1 MGDREKASLRLQFNP
16 QIRLELHGATITSD
30 AGLLAFRELDDALDL
45 TPIASDYLQESRTGR
60 NIRHHLVPL
69 LRQSIYSR
77 LAGYDD
83 TNDAERLSQDPA
95 MRVVVGWQG
104 SDRNAARTNTMSRFE
119 TETLTQEDNLKG
131 LALMNPQW
139 VELAMAHT
147 PHRRVILDM
156 DSSESPVHG
165 QQEGAAYNGHFEC
178 VCYHPLFLFN
188 QFGDCEG
195 ATLRP
200 GNVHSADGWQE
211 LLEPVVKGY
220 QKKGLRLLFRGDAAF
235 AKPELYE
242 YLGQGKIGYAIR
254 LPANQVIQEQIQP
267 LLERP
272 TEWPSREP
280 IVSYHDFAYQAQS
293 WHLPRRVVA
302 KIEWHQGELFPRVGF
317 IVTNLSY
324 PPEDTSEED
333 WDRIMAINAKGVFLG
348 TKHSIPAMRQAGGGS
363 IVNISSI
370 AGMVG
375 DSASGVGYSATKGA
389 VRVVTKVT
397 AIQHAKDGIRC
408 NSVHPGLLDTPMTED
423 MLAVPGTRAER
434 TRDIPLARIGTAED
448 VAYGVLY
455 LACDESSFVTGSE
468 LVIDGG
474 QTAQ

>member
-16 QIRLELHGATITSD
+16 QIRLELHGAIITSD

-60 NIRHHLVPL
+60 NIRHHLIPL
-69 LRQSIYSR
+69 IRQSIYSR

-83 TNDAERLSQDPA
+83 TNDAQRLAQDPA
-95 MRVVVGWQG
+95 MRVIVGWQG
-104 SDRNAARTNTMSRFE
+104 SDRNAASTSEMGRFE

-131 LALMNPQW
+131 LALMNPRW
-139 VELAMAHT
+139 VAGAMAHT

-242 YLGQGKIGYAIR
+242 YLEQGKIGYAIR

-280 IVSYHDFAYQAQS
+280 IVSCHDFAYQAQS

-302 KIEWHQGELFPRVGF
+302 KVEWHQGELFPRVGF

-324 PPEDTSEED
+324 PPLRECPRPSYRE
-333 WDRIMAINAKGVFLG
+333 
-348 TKHSIPAMRQAGGGS
+348 Q
-363 IVNISSI
+363 
-370 AGMVG
+370 
-375 DSASGVGYSATKGA
+375 
-389 VRVVTKVT
+389 
-397 AIQHAKDGIRC
+397 
-408 NSVHPGLLDTPMTED
+408 TPMFSWHPPHPERRSIGPTGAREH
-423 MLAVPGTRAER
+423 RAEHSR
-434 TRDIPLARIGTAED
+434 
-448 VAYGVLY
+448 
-455 LACDESSFVTGSE
+455 
-468 LVIDGG
+468 
-474 QTAQ
+474 